1 MHQNA
6 SGAARRYI
14 YYVYLRHFKAYKK
27 SVLQVHAVLHQKHP
41 VTRLFLASVVLEMIA
56 MLFEVIHG
64 AKYAVDGV
72 GVTDVAVA
80 GDILDILS
88 RVKNPT

>member
-1 MHQNA
+1 
-6 SGAARRYI
+6 
-14 YYVYLRHFKAYKK
+14 
-27 SVLQVHAVLHQKHP
+27 
-41 VTRLFLASVVLEMIA
+41 LASVVLEMIA

-72 GVTDVAVA
+72 GVTNVAVA

-88 RVKNPT
+88 RVKTNSS